1 MLTPQ
6 LAKKARV
13 RGGATTHLLHHDDVC
28 DDDDDDYSD
37 DEDDYKDDDGDD
49 QLRFRVHSTCK
60 YLGNTLSPLG
70 FPYTF
75 N

>member
-28 DDDDDDYSD
+28 DDDDDDD
-37 DEDDYKDDDGDD
+37 DDDGDN
-49 QLRFRVHSTCK
+49 QLRFQVPSQC
-60 YLGNTLSPLG
+60 N
-70 FPYTF
+70 
-75 N
+75 